1 MEAHE
6 HSAFSFLTE
15 ATSQMCPGTIHGC
28 HYWTSWCEP
37 QKASG
42 HCRVASCRVKSSELH
57 SCILHCTARRTPL
70 AARFSSVVVTSVPC
84 HFKQPSRF
92 IKIPSIAG
100 HVIWYASLT
109 LARYINAYQCHCSI
123 PIVYPLK
130 VVWSL
135 TFRWQMANGRGSSNA
150 SACLGLSFSWLHEK
164 KTDETDI
171 VEVHI
176 EGETEVAT
184 SLETVHWADS
194 DNHITVD
201 DRLVRV
207 DNLGEFVGVSVS
219 FPWENYRSRSSTAS
233 VSWNLCWIQKVQ
245 NSSTSKPW
253 QIGDYK
259 ICSRLC
265 VDAWL

>member
-1 MEAHE
+1 
-6 HSAFSFLTE
+6 
-15 ATSQMCPGTIHGC
+15 MCPGTIHGC

-42 HCRVASCRVKSSELH
+42 HRRVASCRVKSSELH

-164 KTDETDI
+164 KTDKTGHRWGAYRGWDGGG
-171 VEVHI
+171 HI
-176 EGETEVAT
+176 SGNCPLSTLSRLRQPYHCWWPTRACRQFGRICRCFSQFSVGKLQEQILHCE
-184 SLETVHWADS
+184 
-194 DNHITVD
+194 
-201 DRLVRV
+201 RLVEPLL
-207 DNLGEFVGVSVS
+207 NPESPEFEYV
-219 FPWENYRSRSSTAS
+219 
-233 VSWNLCWIQKVQ
+233 
-245 NSSTSKPW
+245 
-253 QIGDYK
+253 
-259 ICSRLC
+259 
-265 VDAWL
+265 